1 MKPQSRSRRN
11 GEKFGLF
18 NAKNNVLFCGRA
30 TILSLAKCTKFFRTT
45 ELFFVYPQIHTNFTN
60 FIMEDRRPGCPFFCF
75 LGNSRPRRGIMP

>member
-30 TILSLAKCTKFFRTT
+30 TILSPAKCTKFFRTT
-45 ELFFVYPQIHTNFTN
+45 EDTENTELLTGKEQKKNKVLFFV
-60 FIMEDRRPGCPFFCF
+60 
-75 LGNSRPRRGIMP
+75 GNSRALVP